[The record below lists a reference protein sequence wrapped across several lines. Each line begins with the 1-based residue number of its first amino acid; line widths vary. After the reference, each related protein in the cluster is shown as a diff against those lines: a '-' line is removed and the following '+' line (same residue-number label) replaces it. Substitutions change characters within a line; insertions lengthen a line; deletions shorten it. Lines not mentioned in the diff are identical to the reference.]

1 MPTLQDITLAHSR
14 RLSAIAQT
22 RDVRIAEVQSI
33 RDLQLRDLSA
43 AAKLYQKYDDELS
56 VAREK
61 QLATEA
67 KAEAAR
73 SAALLMTVDRRGDR
87 FDDAQMARR
96 AADTTAVQAKRRGED
111 IANRKYESAIADLRD
126 VAERDRPRAAHAAE
140 RARREELEAARRGH
154 DEALTAAQQAYR
166 KAIDDALV
174 SERQDSRDAERGYLD
189 AIRLGEAA
197 MRGATTHADQSLALA
212 LERLPEAREILR
224 AWRAALAAIATETKD
239 AETQAF
245 SQFRRELETLKT

>member
-14 RLSAIAQT
+14 RLSAIART

-33 RDLQLRDLSA
+33 RDLQLRDLPA

-61 QLATEA
+61 QLAIEA

-73 SAALLMTVDRRGDR
+73 SAALLIAVDRRGDR
-87 FDDAQMARR
+87 FDDAQVTRR
-96 AADTTAVQAKRRGED
+96 SADTTAVQSKWRAED
-111 IANRKYESAIADLRD
+111 LANRKYESAIADLRE
-126 VAERDRPRAAHAAE
+126 VAERDRPKAAHAAE
-140 RARREELEAARRGH
+140 RARSEALEAARRGH

-166 KAIDDALV
+166 NAIDDALV
-174 SERQDSRDAERGYLD
+174 SERQDSRNAERAYLE
-189 AIRLGEAA
+189 AVRLGDAA
-197 MRGATTHADQSLALA
+197 MRGAKTHADQALAAA

-239 AETQAF
+239 AEKLAF